1 MRESEPYFTTEE
13 RARPYWK
20 GLEHFQINTSYDPNV
35 LGLHITPWGSNEAY
49 QSQINLMND
58 LCVFNIDWTRQCLHR
73 MNGFQA
79 GRYKIVL
86 HNAGWEPKDGYD
98 KNIYTPPV
106 GGSIGFD

>member
-1 MRESEPYFTTEE
+1 MRDKEPYFTTEE

-20 GLEHFQINTSYDPNV
+20 PGEHFQFNTSYDPNV
-35 LGLHITPWGSNEAY
+35 LGLHISPWGSNSAY
-49 QSQINLMND
+49 KNLSNLMND
-58 LCVFNIDWTRQCLHR
+58 ICVFNIDWTRQNIER

-86 HNAGWEPKDGYD
+86 HVSGWEPKDGYD
-98 KNIYTPPV
+98 KGIYTPEV